1 VIEVTDGNEIS
12 YGVVE
17 YGVGADFARYA
28 EVQDHPP
35 I

>member
-1 VIEVTDGNEIS
+1 VIEVTDGNS